1 MNEKKISVLI
11 VDDSALVRR
20 CLKEILESDPDI
32 AVMGTASDP
41 YDAADKMRKVAPDVI
56 TLDLEMPRMDGLSFL
71 KKLMAQHPVPVVVCS
86 ALARQGSQTALK
98 ALEYGAVEII
108 TKPKLKSQLLVQESR
123 IAICDAVK
131 AAAQA
136 RLKGQIHRG
145 RPNRVPVAQPVCLDS
160 SRIVVVGASTGGT
173 EALRVLLEA
182 LPNNSPGIAVVQ
194 HMPDQFTGSF
204 ARRLDGLC
212 RLSVREA
219 SHNDILLPGRV
230 LIAPGNR
237 HMLLKKNGTRFY
249 VALKD
254 GPLVSRHRPSVD
266 VLFRSAARHAG
277 RNALGVLLTGMGAD
291 GAQGL
296 LALKQAGAA
305 TVAQDESSCVV
316 FGMPKEAIKLNAV
329 DAVLPLEQVGP
340 WIIEQAGGG
349 TVRSHRLDPPR
360 LSPSIPGIGK
370 GDGEG
375 EKSPVCG

>member
-1 MNEKKISVLI
+1 MNKKKINVLI
-11 VDDSALVRR
+11 IDDSALVRR
-20 CLKEILESDPDI
+20 CLRETLESDPDI
-32 AVMGTASDP
+32 AVMATASDP
-41 YDAADKMRKVAPDVI
+41 YDAADKMRKQVPDVI

-71 KKLMAQHPVPVVVCS
+71 QRLMNQHPVPVVVCS
-86 ALARQGSQTALK
+86 ALARQGNEAALK

-108 TKPKLKSQLLVQESR
+108 TKPKLKSQLLVRESR

-136 RLKGQIHRG
+136 RLKRQGHDRL
-145 RPNRVPVAQPVCLDS
+145 RPNPAPALRPLSGEPSRV
-160 SRIVVVGASTGGT
+160 VVVGASTGGT
-173 EALRVLLEA
+173 EALRMLLEI
-182 LPNNSPGIAVVQ
+182 LPKNSPGIAVVQ
-194 HMPDQFTGSF
+194 HMPHEFTRSF
-204 ARRLDGLC
+204 ARRLDALS

-237 HMLLKKNGTRFY
+237 HMLLKKNATRYY

-277 RNALGVLLTGMGAD
+277 KLALGVLLTGMGAD

-305 TVAQDESSCVV
+305 TVAQDKSSCVV
-316 FGMPKEAIKLNAV
+316 FGMPNEAIKLGAA
-329 DAVLPLEQVGP
+329 DAVLPLEQIGP
-340 WIIEQAGGG
+340 WIVEQATNSGVAE
-349 TVRSHRLDPPR
+349 TPCVSAC
-360 LSPSIPGIGK
+360 IPGTRK
-370 GDGEG
+370 GDREC
-375 EKSPVCG
+375 EKGPVRG